1 MAVCIAL
8 MVGRL
13 GSVVGSNMLGILL
26 EEYCELTF
34 GIASVLL
41 IICGVLAFFIPNISQ
56 RVLSKTPSDGDD
68 S

>member
-26 EEYCELTF
+26 EEHCEVTF

-41 IICGVLAFFIPNISQ
+41 IICGLLAFFIPNIRQSVQ
-56 RVLSKTPSDGDD
+56 PKAS
-68 S
+68 